1 MTPVAVAMRWPP
13 FIIPMTTLSFKSPLQ
28 HVCLLRLSA
37 IGDTCHALAA
47 LRAFQAAWPET
58 RFTWIIGKVEAKLMR
73 EILPEIEFI
82 TFDKAA
88 TLQELWRLRALLRG
102 RRFDLLL
109 RMQLSLGANLVS
121 RLVHAPIKLGFDRQR
136 ARELQWLFTNAQI
149 EPKASEHVLDSFMGF
164 ARACG
169 IEPKPPHWNISLPPS
184 SLDYARSVIIGGQR
198 TLLISPCSSHAAR
211 NWSAARYAAL
221 ADHAASTHHM
231 SVVLVGGR
239 SSEEARMGAATAAA
253 AHAPLINQVGKDT
266 LPQLLGLM
274 AQSTALLSPDSGP
287 VHMASM
293 VGLPVLGLYA
303 ATNPQRAGPYYSR
316 QWCVDKYD
324 AAARKYLGKPA
335 AQIPWT
341 TKIERSGVMDL
352 IGASDVPAT
361 LDGRTA
367 ARGWRGC
374 RARFSLRSGP
384 ERNQGP
390 HLPRRISPQD
400 HYPAH
405 QVAAH

>member
-1 MTPVAVAMRWPP
+1 
-13 FIIPMTTLSFKSPLQ
+13 MTTLSFKPPLQ

-88 TLQELWRLRALLRG
+88 TLRELWRLRALLRE

-109 RMQLSLGANLVS
+109 DMQLSLRASLVS
-121 RLVHAPIKLGFDRQR
+121 RLIRAPIKLGFDRQR

-149 EPKASEHVLDSFMGF
+149 EPKTAEHVLDSFMGF

-169 IEPKPPHWNISLPPS
+169 IEPEAPQWNIFLPPS
-184 SLDYARSVIIGGQR
+184 ALDYARSVITAGKP

-221 ADHAASTHHM
+221 ADHAGAVHQM
-231 SVVLVGGR
+231 SVVLAGGR
-239 SSEEARMGAATAAA
+239 STEEARMGASIAAA
-253 AHAPLINQVGKDT
+253 ARTPLINQIGKDT

-274 AQSTALLSPDSGP
+274 SQSTVLLSPDSGP

-293 VGLPVLGLYA
+293 VELPVIGLYA

-316 QWCVDKYD
+316 QWCIDKYD
-324 AAARKYLGKPA
+324 AAARKYLGRPA

-341 TKIERSGVMDL
+341 TKIERPGVMDL
-352 IGASDVPAT
+352 IEVADAT
-361 LDGRTA
+361 EKLDA
-367 ARGWRGC
+367 LMLARDFR
-374 RARFSLRSGP
+374 
-384 ERNQGP
+384 
-390 HLPRRISPQD
+390 
-400 HYPAH
+400 
-405 QVAAH
+405 